1 MSVASALRIQRAIN
15 ARRAER
21 GFGAMT
27 VTTAADFLRGGSP
40 TFARAFDR
48 RGSLLCT
55 IQRALDEGWTAFVA
69 RARVEAGKTVGA
81 SSLLVGGLPDACMPL
96 PYFQAGETELPRGA
110 VVLPDIPPHPSQ
122 IEALTLIAANRR
134 VVLVC
139 GRRWG
144 TRRRLAKH
152 AMRANCRRPTPRPKD
167 ARRSGPGAW

>member
-15 ARRAER
+15 ARRAEL

-69 RARVEAGKTVGA
+69 RAMVEAGKTVGA
-81 SSLLVGGLPDACMPL
+81 SSLLVGGLPDGMPL
-96 PYFQAGETELPRGA
+96 PHFQAGETELPRGA
-110 VVLPDIPPHPSQ
+110 VVLPDIPPHSSQ

-144 TRRRLAKH
+144 TRRRLAKQPCEPTV
-152 AMRANCRRPTPRPKD
+152 AAQRRAQEMLV
-167 ARRSGPGAW
+167 A